1 MTRRK
6 VSRNI
11 KNTKEDLKES
21 GNMNTQALFLCGKYN
36 IYIKIYINIILRYI
50 KRNERKIILLDIYK
64 KTNKNI
70 LKLY

>member
-21 GNMNTQALFLCGKYN
+21 GNMNTQALFCVVN
-36 IYIKIYINIILRYI
+36 I

-64 KTNKNI
+64 KRNKNI
-70 LKLY
+70 LKYNRNANMS

>member
-1 MTRRK
+1 
-6 VSRNI
+6 
-11 KNTKEDLKES
+11 
-21 GNMNTQALFLCGKYN
+21 MNTQALFLCGKYN
-36 IYIKIYINIILRYI
+36 NYIKIYINIILGYI